1 MAEQQKLNPAQQAA
15 VNITD
20 GPVLVVAGA
29 GTGKTR
35 VIIERILALTQSGIA
50 PEQIL
55 ALTFTEKAAAEMLDR
70 VGNVDSD
77 LAYRATIATFNR
89 FGNNLLE
96 QFGAEYGLGRLRLL
110 GDTGQLV
117 FLREHFDNFELEY
130 FAPISNPHGQL
141 EVLSNYVSLLKQQLV
156 QPQDYIVYAA
166 ALPGRDDAERLER
179 LKHQELAQFYDAYL
193 QLCRAEQ
200 VIDYDD
206 QLFLTIELMKARP
219 NILRQLQATYQY
231 LLVDEFQDTNPM
243 QSALVNLLAGDT
255 KNIMVVGDD
264 DQSIY
269 GWRGATLA
277 NILDFKKQYPHTKEV
292 TLTENYRS
300 TQAILDSAYRLIRNN
315 DPHRL
320 EVTNNLNKQL
330 HANIGVGTAPTVRH
344 FTTLD
349 AELVWLTE
357 DIKRRLAKGE
367 APGGIA
373 ILARRNQSVQKIHET
388 LELYDIP
395 HAVAGLTNDL
405 YADPAVRQLLEV
417 LKAIADPLDDMALFH
432 SLSGPLFSLDISR
445 VAGLAADAR
454 REHQSLQDSIRQGSE
469 ADIQT
474 ALATIENWRQQASEQ
489 SVGTVAYTV
498 ITESGWKQQLYDK
511 AEQDVATFTTVQAL
525 SEFFKTLKEFEHV
538 TNVASVQNYIV
549 SLPLLQAAGTG
560 FDDPTLEISD
570 KLINVLSVHRSK
582 GLEWDSVYIVDCTE
596 GSFPLRAHGG
606 GLTVPDELRATHT
619 EADEHLAEERR
630 LMYVAATRAKY
641 ELTLTYADH
650 HGGSAVRKPSR
661 FIEELLGPQSD
672 TALADGGL
680 QTGLELF
687 SPRLAAATAVDLPAS
702 MLDNGRFVLSVSQ
715 IECWLRCPQDFYYKY
730 VLAMPLPPA
739 PQLGYGSLIHA
750 AIEQIHRG
758 RQANS
763 VPSLEEVTTRV
774 LENLPQA
781 GYASKRSRERAHA
794 QAAKT
799 MQVIYERFTQDELPI
814 ETELPFTLEL
824 ADLPLTIRGRID
836 AVYQTDKGVE
846 IRDFKTG
853 TSVTTA
859 AQAKSRATNSQQLT
873 LYALAWLQ
881 LRGEM
886 PAQLTLDFVE
896 TGQRQSVKKQLK
908 SLDTLTQKL
917 ADMIKLLQTGTYPAG
932 RDHSYCLHPL

>member
-1 MAEQQKLNPAQQAA
+1 MAEQQKLNSAQQAA
-15 VNITD
+15 VDVTT

-35 VIIERILALTQSGIA
+35 VIIERIRKLVQSGVT
-50 PEQIL
+50 PEHVL

-70 VGNVDSD
+70 IGNTDPDV
-77 LAYRATIATFNR
+77 AYRATIATFNR
-89 FGNNLLE
+89 FGNDLLE

-117 FLREHFDNFELEY
+117 FLREHFDHFELEY

-141 EVLSNYVSLLKQQLV
+141 EILVGYVSLLKQQLV
-156 QPQDYIVYAA
+156 QPQDYLAYAA
-166 ALPGRDDAERLER
+166 ALPTGDDAERLER
-179 LKHQELAQFYDAYL
+179 LKHQELARFYDAYL
-193 QLCRAEQ
+193 QLCRTEQ

-206 QLFLTIELMKARP
+206 QLFLTIELLKARP
-219 NILRQLQATYQY
+219 NILRQLQSAYQY

-255 KNIMVVGDD
+255 QNIMVVGDD

-277 NILDFKKQYPHTKEV
+277 NILDFKQQYPQAKEV

-320 EVTNNLNKQL
+320 EVTNNLDKQL
-330 HANIGVGTAPTVRH
+330 HANNGAGTPPTVRH

-349 AELVWLTE
+349 AELAWLAE
-357 DIKRRLAKGE
+357 DLKRRFAEGE
-367 APGGIA
+367 APGSIA
-373 ILARRNQSVQKIHET
+373 ILARRNQGVQKVHET
-388 LELYDIP
+388 LELYGIP
-395 HAVAGLTNDL
+395 HAVAGLTNDV
-405 YADPAVRQLLEV
+405 YADPSVRQLLEV

-432 SLSGPLFSLDISR
+432 ALSGPSFSLDVGR
-445 VAGLAADAR
+445 LAGLAADAR
-454 REHQSLQDSIRQGSE
+454 REHQSLQDSIKQSGDE
-469 ADIQT
+469 DIQT
-474 ALATIENWRQQASEQ
+474 ALATIENWRLQASEQ
-489 SVGTVAYTV
+489 SVGTVAYNV
-498 ITESGWKQQLYDK
+498 MTESGWKQQLYDK
-511 AEQDVATFTTVQAL
+511 AEQDIAAFTTVQAL
-525 SEFFKTLKEFEHV
+525 SKLFKTLKEFERV
-538 TNVASVQNYIV
+538 TNVASVQNYVV
-549 SLPLLQAAGTG
+549 SLPLLQAAGTV

-570 KLINVLSVHRSK
+570 TLVNVLSVHRSK
-582 GLEWDSVYIVDCTE
+582 GLEWDRVYIVDCTE

-630 LMYVAATRAKY
+630 LMYVATTRARR
-641 ELTLTYADH
+641 ELTLSYADQ
-650 HGGSAVRKPSR
+650 HGSSAVRKPSR
-661 FIEELLGPQSD
+661 FLEELFGSQPNSALSD
-672 TALADGGL
+672 GEL

-687 SPRLAAATAVDLPAS
+687 SPRIAAAATVELPAS
-702 MLDNGRFVLSVSQ
+702 MLDNGRFILSVSQ

-758 RQANS
+758 RQANDI
-763 VPSLEEVTTRV
+763 PSLETITTSV

-799 MQVIYERFTQDELPI
+799 IQTIYERFTHDDLPV

-836 AVYQTDKGVE
+836 AVYQTGKGVE

-859 AQAKSRATNSQQLT
+859 AKAKSRATGSQQLT

-886 PAQLTLDFVE
+886 PVQLSLDFVE
-896 TGQRQSVKKQLK
+896 TGQLGSVKKQLK
-908 SLDTLTQKL
+908 SLDTLTKKL
-917 ADMIKLLQTGTYPAG
+917 ADMIEQLQAGNYPAG
-932 RDHSYCLHPL
+932 HDHSYCMHPL